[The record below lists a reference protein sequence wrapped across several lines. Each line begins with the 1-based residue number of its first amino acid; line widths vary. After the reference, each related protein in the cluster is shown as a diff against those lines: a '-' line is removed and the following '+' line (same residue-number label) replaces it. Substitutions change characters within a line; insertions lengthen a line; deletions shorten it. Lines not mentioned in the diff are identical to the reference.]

1 MSAIAGSVMPEAERV
16 ISFHMLLKGSCFAEI
31 VGADLPPARLKPG
44 DVVIFPMGDANVMTS
59 TPGLRDTP
67 DLANY
72 YRPLDRQLPFVPNRA
87 QRGGADETRF
97 VSGYFGCDARPFNPL
112 LGALPR
118 LLHCPGVPDRGGWLA
133 EVIQLAVAESDSH
146 RSGGETI
153 LAKASD
159 LLFVEVVRSYLD
171 SLPEDSRNW
180 LAGLREPHVSAAL
193 RLIHGRPGEPWTLD
207 RLARESGLSR
217 SVFADR
223 FAQYVGTS
231 PMHYLGRWRMQLAAT
246 RLEHPGVSIAQ
257 AGAEVGY
264 ESEAAFNRAFKK
276 YVGMPPGSW
285 RRRDRIADVAEFA
298 DTASASA
305 RTH

>member
-1 MSAIAGSVMPEAERV
+1 M
-16 ISFHMLLKGSCFAEI
+16 
-31 VGADLPPARLKPG
+31 
-44 DVVIFPMGDANVMTS
+44 
-59 TPGLRDTP
+59 
-67 DLANY
+67 
-72 YRPLDRQLPFVPNRA
+72 
-87 QRGGADETRF
+87 
-97 VSGYFGCDARPFNPL
+97 
-112 LGALPR
+112 
-118 LLHCPGVPDRGGWLA
+118 
-133 EVIQLAVAESDSH
+133 
-146 RSGGETI
+146 
-153 LAKASD
+153 
-159 LLFVEVVRSYLD
+159 VRSYLD
-171 SLPEDSRNW
+171 SLPEDSRSW

-193 RLIHGRPGEPWTLD
+193 RLIHGRPGEAWTLD
-207 RLARESGLSR
+207 RLACESGLSR

-231 PMHYLGRWRMQLAAT
+231 PMNYLGRWRMQRAAA

-298 DTASASA
+298 DAASA